1 MRVSSCIGP
10 YPCAQTCGACGVMY
24 QSLFISGSRP
34 SDYLHLFRSDSL
46 MASLHTIDPDGDV
59 DLLLQQEETL
69 QPDIRFNVPS
79 PPASLNYKR
88 PSTLVHKPFKEF
100 LLIPG
105 PESALVA
112 KPTISDESAETAPD
126 VAGDHVISKS
136 NGTRVRIRVSSK
148 HLVLASSYFKHNLG
162 SGLAESCTLQ
172 SKGHVELPMDGQG
185 LSETLIV
192 MNIIHNRNRQVP
204 PNVNLDTL
212 TKIAVLVDYLECH
225 EAIEPFSDMWIAQ
238 LEMFT
243 GIPNDYSRA
252 LVQWLCIS
260 LVFDKPTIFNPT
272 SFTVINHATGPIET
286 LGLPIRVEG
295 KKSDSPLGVNRR

>member
-1 MRVSSCIGP
+1 
-10 YPCAQTCGACGVMY
+10 
-24 QSLFISGSRP
+24 
-34 SDYLHLFRSDSL
+34 

-59 DLLLQQEETL
+59 DLLLQQEKAL
-69 QPDIRFNVPS
+69 QRDIKFDAPS

-88 PSTLVHKPFKEF
+88 PTTLLYKPFTES
-100 LLIPG
+100 IPILG
-105 PESALVA
+105 PESVAVA
-112 KPTISDESAETAPD
+112 KPTNSDEFAETAPD
-126 VAGDHVISKS
+126 VAEDHE
-136 NGTRVRIRVSSK
+136 GTHVRIRVSSK

-172 SKGHVELPMDGQG
+172 SKGHLELPMDGQG
-185 LSETLIV
+185 LGEILIV

-204 PNVNLDTL
+204 PKISLNTL

-225 EAIEPFSDMWIAQ
+225 EAIEPFSDMWIAN
-238 LEMFT
+238 LRMKT

-260 LVFDKPTIFNPT
+260 LVFNKPTIFNPT
-272 SFTVINHATGPIET
+272 AFTVIHHATGPVET

-295 KKSDSPLGVNRR
+295 EKSDPPLGVNRR